1 MRRPGEQDL
10 AGQLA
15 CVRVLLKRTP
25 VPQLSR
31 AAAMHQWHRGRPPPL
46 YLWVL
51 RWQPEQGPTWLP
63 EQVKVD
69 GSGSLIGGG
78 KALLVIVDSLF
89 WGRGAGAVQCSE
101 RDRRGPGRST
111 CHSGEGRAGG

>member
-1 MRRPGEQDL
+1 MEAGHASL
-10 AGQLA
+10 AGQPA
-15 CVRVLLKRTP
+15 GVRVLLKRTP

-31 AAAMHQWHRGRPPPL
+31 AVVMHQWHRGRPPLP

-51 RWQPEQGPTWLP
+51 RWQPEQGPTRLL

-78 KALLVIVDSLF
+78 KVLVIVDNLF
-89 WGRGAGAVQCSE
+89 WGRAGAVQ
-101 RDRRGPGRST
+101 
-111 CHSGEGRAGG
+111 

>member
-1 MRRPGEQDL
+1 MAKSKMCGWTSLWQRVQALPDRVEAGLAGL
-10 AGQLA
+10 AGQRG

-25 VPQLSR
+25 LPQLSR
-31 AAAMHQWHRGRPPPL
+31 AVVMHQWHRGRPPLP

-51 RWQPEQGPTWLP
+51 RWQPEQGPTMLL

-78 KALLVIVDSLF
+78 KVLVIVDNLF
-89 WGRGAGAVQCSE
+89 
-101 RDRRGPGRST
+101 
-111 CHSGEGRAGG
+111 